1 MVTLTSG
8 GLQRFSTAAYD
19 DFVGVQNA
27 AVINLSFSGT
37 SVGII
42 MKEVYR
48 KSLPRVD
55 KKKTAGCALAT
66 KQRLSLEQFA
76 PFRFGFV
83 YGFGFAVF

>member
-1 MVTLTSG
+1 MTLTSG

-37 SVGII
+37 SVGIT

-48 KSLPRVD
+48 ESTKSRREEDGWVRLGHKTTIVD
-55 KKKTAGCALAT
+55 
-66 KQRLSLEQFA
+66 
-76 PFRFGFV
+76 
-83 YGFGFAVF
+83 